1 MARRAL
7 AALRDLVPVLG
18 LAIKSAAQADIAKT
32 LGRVYLGRDAA
43 EQVLRGQIARGVT
56 ERINAVLWF
65 SDLRGST
72 AISESIEPG
81 EIIPFLNDYAQA
93 SIDAIH
99 DAGGEVLKL
108 IGDGVLAMFTHENM
122 AAAKRAALRAEH
134 RFRRNMKALTA
145 RRAAE
150 SRPVTTAHVG
160 LHVGE
165 VFYGNIG
172 SDDRLDFTVVGPA
185 VNEVSRI
192 ASMCRSVDRE
202 LLMSSAFR
210 SGLDAAGRNY
220 LVSTGRYA
228 LRGIGRAQGSLL
240 RSIRILPRTRSWPGS
255 TSGIWRREARQERQI
270 FAILPKIKEL
280 TGILVQ
286 NMKKKRRENQKTL
299 EGRTN
304 NKYSKPCALLPAAC
318 KARPQPAR
326 TAVST
331 TPSANSAS
339 CEIVA
344 ASQTP
349 IAAVIICQKPTRAD
363 AAPALSPNGDSA
375 CAVPSGL
382 TMPMPSRN
390 TLERARDRAGRW
402 AVQRDQQHRDAA
414 GDGGQQ
420 PAPDRAVEPVARR
433 QSGREHAGGE
443 HDQHGAGE
451 EQAQAGSA

>member
-1 MARRAL
+1 MELAPRLRLMNWLVSQGLTGLPENDLIRGFCERCCAEGLGLSRGMVFIDTLHPIFEGRGFRWNDTQTNESDAFEYGSTNEGEAAQAWQNSVFYHMLESGVEEMPIDLADGASHRYGFARDLAEKGHKHVVAYTHRFGEAGTMGQMDCVYSYFVTRRDEGFGAQGL

-43 EQVLRGQIARGVT
+43 EQVLSGRIARGVT

-72 AISESIEPG
+72 AISESIEPD

-108 IGDGVLAMFTHENM
+108 IGDGVLAMFTQENM
-122 AAAKRAALRAEH
+122 HDNMAVAKRAALRAEH
-134 RFRRNMKALTA
+134 RFRRNMKALTI
-145 RRAAE
+145 RRTAE
-150 SRPVTTAHVG
+150 NRPVTSAHVG

-210 SGLDAAGRNY
+210 AGLDAAGRNY

-228 LRGIGRAQGSLL
+228 LRGIGRAQDLY
-240 RSIRILPRTRSWPGS
+240 
-255 TSGIWRREARQERQI
+255 
-270 FAILPKIKEL
+270 
-280 TGILVQ
+280 
-286 NMKKKRRENQKTL
+286 TL
-299 EGRTN
+299 D
-304 NKYSKPCALLPAAC
+304 PD
-318 KARPQPAR
+318 
-326 TAVST
+326 
-331 TPSANSAS
+331 
-339 CEIVA
+339 
-344 ASQTP
+344 
-349 IAAVIICQKPTRAD
+349 IAADEVVAGKY
-363 AAPALSPNGDSA
+363 
-375 CAVPSGL
+375 
-382 TMPMPSRN
+382 
-390 TLERARDRAGRW
+390 ERYLA
-402 AVQRDQQHRDAA
+402 
-414 GDGGQQ
+414 
-420 PAPDRAVEPVARR
+420 
-433 QSGREHAGGE
+433 S
-443 HDQHGAGE
+443 
-451 EQAQAGSA
+451 